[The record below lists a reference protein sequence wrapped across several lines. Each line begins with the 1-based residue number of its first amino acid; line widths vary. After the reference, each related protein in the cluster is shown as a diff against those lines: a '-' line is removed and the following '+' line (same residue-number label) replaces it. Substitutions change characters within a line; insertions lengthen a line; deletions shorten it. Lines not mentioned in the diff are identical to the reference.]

1 MHSTRAIDAFKPL
14 ESPLRRIVLEGGA
27 DDLARRAVGGDRAA
41 FSALMTA
48 HKEGLYRF
56 VRRRVPDAEE
66 AFDVVQEAFVSAW
79 KAIARFDPDRSFG
92 VWLRSIALN
101 KCRDRAR
108 RAVVRHKLMGY
119 CPPEAVDLVR
129 DEALSPEEDLI
140 VRDDLANLASALA
153 NLPCHLKDAL
163 MLTAVDGMSQA
174 AASAILGCSVKSIEY
189 RVHRARA
196 MLAQQLTSDCASS
209 RSVRQRS

>member
-1 MHSTRAIDAFKPL
+1 MHSTPAIDAIKPL

-27 DDLARRAVGGDRAA
+27 DDLARRATSGDRAA
-41 FSALMTA
+41 FSALMTT
-48 HKEGLYRF
+48 HKEQLYRF
-56 VRRRVPDAEE
+56 VRRRMPDAEE
-66 AFDVVQEAFVSAW
+66 ACDVVQEAFVSAW
-79 KAIARFDPDRSFG
+79 MAIGRFDPDRSFG

-108 RAVVRHKLMGY
+108 RATVRQKLLGY
-119 CPPEAVDLVR
+119 CPPGAVELVR
-129 DEALSPEEDLI
+129 DEALSPEDDLI

-153 NLPCHLKDAL
+153 ILPIHLKDAL

-189 RVHRARA
+189 RVHRARE
-196 MLAQQLTSDCASS
+196 MLAQQLESD
-209 RSVRQRS
+209 